1 MTGSFIG
8 VDLGGT
14 KAAAAALAG
23 GELGESLLRPSEL
36 SSTDV
41 LIDQLVELVQDVSPG
56 RLDAVG
62 VGVPSV
68 VDFETG
74 RAVSSVNVPLADVPL
89 RHVLGERLGV
99 PVFVDN
105 DATVAALAEAH
116 DESLQLVARN
126 LVMLTMG
133 TGVGGGL
140 VLAGRIYR
148 GSTGGA
154 GELGHTIVGL
164 GLQGEEA
171 VPEAGRFPQA
181 GSLEA
186 VAAGRA
192 LDRLTQESARLHPD
206 SALGRLAAEG
216 RTPTGGDAV
225 AAATEGDEAAV
236 RTVEAWAER
245 VGIGIANAIN
255 TFDPDEVVLGGGAAL
270 AGELL
275 LEPAI
280 RVARAYAHPG
290 LADRATIR
298 LARHGVR
305 AGVLGAAL
313 MAQHEFEHSPERDAT
328 EVS

>member
-14 KAAAAALAG
+14 KAAAAALSG

-41 LIDQLVELVQDVSPG
+41 LIDQLVELVQDVTPG

-89 RHVLGERLGV
+89 RQVLGERLRV

-133 TGVGGGL
+133 TGVGGGI

-154 GELGHTIVGL
+154 GELGHTIIGL

-192 LDRLTQESARLHPD
+192 LDRFAQESARLYPE
-206 SALGRLAAEG
+206 STLGRQAAEG

-225 AAATEGDEAAV
+225 AAATQGDEAAV
-236 RTVEAWAER
+236 RTVEVWAER

-275 LEPAI
+275 LGPAT

-313 MAQHEFEHSPERDAT
+313 MAQHEFEHSRERDTT

>member
-1 MTGSFIG
+1 MTGSFVG

-14 KAAAAALAG
+14 KVIAGALTG
-23 GELGESLLRPSEL
+23 GQLGESVLRPTDL

-41 LIDQLVELVQDVSPG
+41 LVDQLVDLVEEAKPRQ
-56 RLDAVG
+56 LDAVG
-62 VGVPSV
+62 IGVPSV
-68 VDFETG
+68 VEFKTG

-89 RHVLGERLGV
+89 RQVLGERLGV

-116 DESLQLVARN
+116 DESLELMARN
-126 LVMLTMG
+126 LVMLTVG
-133 TGVGGGL
+133 TGVGGGI
-140 VLAGRIYR
+140 VLAGRTFR

-154 GELGHTIVGL
+154 GELGHTVIGL
-164 GLQGEEA
+164 GLQKEEP
-171 VPEAGRFPQA
+171 VPKANRFPQP

-186 VAAGRA
+186 VAAGHA
-192 LDRLTQESARLHPD
+192 LDHFAQETARLQPD

-216 RTPTGGDAV
+216 RTPSGGDAV
-225 AAATEGDEAAV
+225 AAAKEGDEAAA
-236 RTVEAWAER
+236 RTVEIWAER

-270 AGELL
+270 AGEML
-275 LEPAI
+275 LEPAT

-290 LADRATIR
+290 LADHATIR

-313 MAQHEFEHSPERDAT
+313 LAQQEFEHEKAPGVT